1 LLQNEETQGQDPYEL
16 TLYSTWRLSYDKLDA
31 PARSL
36 LQICS
41 LLHHEGISEELFKK
55 ASLSQL
61 DLQDLELQEE
71 STKLLNQLGKQDS
84 GWSSWTFQKVVKGL
98 RSHSLIEYDTQNDTY
113 SIHPLVHHWSGTT
126 TEGNQHMQN
135 LIVTII
141 GLSVSWTFTDKDY
154 TYRHTLLNHSINSTA
169 SLKLE
174 VINSSIAR
182 HIGLIYSEQ
191 GRWKEAEALQVVAME
206 KMRQR
211 LGDDHPDTI
220 TSMGHLAATY
230 GRQGRWKDAEALQV
244 VAMEKTRQVLGDDH
258 PSTLT
263 SMGNLAA
270 TYGSQ
275 CRWKDAEALEVVVM
289 EKRKQVLGDDH
300 PDTLT
305 SMGHLAATYGSQG
318 RWKDV
323 EALEVVV
330 IEKRKRLL
338 GVDHPDTLMV
348 MGNLAATYHMQ
359 GRLDNAE
366 ALEVVVLEKRK
377 QVLGIDH
384 PHTIVTMKNLAST
397 YRKQGRLD
405 DAEAL
410 EVDIEK
416 RKDI

>member
-1 LLQNEETQGQDPYEL
+1 MSRYRELFRYERDNLLQNEETQGQDPYEL

-31 PARSL
+31 PARTL

-55 ASLSQL
+55 AALSQL
-61 DLQDLELQEE
+61 DLEDLELQEE

-84 GWSSWTFQKVVKGL
+84 GWSSWTFQKVIKGL

-154 TYRHTLLNHSINSTA
+154 TYRRTLLNHTINCTA
-169 SLKLE
+169 SVKLE
-174 VINSSIAR
+174 EINSSIACR
-182 HIGLIYSEQ
+182 IGLIYVER
-191 GRWKEAEALQVVAME
+191 GHWKEAEALAVVV
-206 KMRQR
+206 
-211 LGDDHPDTI
+211 
-220 TSMGHLAATY
+220 MG
-230 GRQGRWKDAEALQV
+230 
-244 VAMEKTRQVLGDDH
+244 KTRRVLGDDH
-258 PSTLT
+258 PHTLA
-263 SMGNLAA
+263 SMGNLAG
-270 TYGSQ
+270 TYGKQ
-275 CRWKDAEALEVVVM
+275 GRWKDAEALEVVVM
-289 EKRKQVLGDDH
+289 EKRK
-300 PDTLT
+300 
-305 SMGHLAATYGSQG
+305 
-318 RWKDV
+318 
-323 EALEVVV
+323 
-330 IEKRKRLL
+330 RLL
-338 GVDHPDTLMV
+338 GVDHPDTLMA
-348 MGNLAATYHMQ
+348 MGNLASTYHIQ

-384 PHTIVTMKNLAST
+384 PHMIVSMENLAAT

-410 EVDIEK
+410 DVDIEK